1 MKVVK
6 LFVAII
12 VAVCT
17 GLFWLVRRAYRRSPK
32 ATVITGSVVGA
43 IAVIA
48 LIAGIVG
55 VAVNPTSAS
64 KQATQMSNAEIAS
77 ASPSAEATASDSAD
91 DSSTDTADTATSGQ
105 PGGGAEVASTA
116 RAVLDSLPVKGRA
129 PKTGYARDQFG
140 TGWKDPDR
148 NGCDARNDILARDL
162 TDVTKSGPCKVVSGT
177 LDDVYT
183 GKTIGFVRGNDTS
196 NAVQIDHMVALS
208 NAWQTGAQQISAE
221 QRERLAND
229 PLNLQ
234 AVDGPTNQQKSD
246 GDAATWLPP
255 RKGYRCEYVARQ
267 VSVKAAY
274 ALWVTPPEKEAIG
287 RILDT
292 CPEQPAYVSALSD
305 ASAAPAAS
313 ASAGA
318 ASGSSPSSSSAAA
331 PAPAP
336 QSNSGSD
343 SSSSQSRGFVGSS
356 GSGSNGSSGSSSG
369 GAVTYKNCAAVRAAG
384 KAPLYAGQPGYA
396 AKLDRDGDGVAC
408 E

>member
-1 MKVVK
+1 MKAARI
-6 LFVAII
+6 FVTII
-12 VAVCT
+12 VAVCA
-17 GLFWLVRRAYRRSPK
+17 GLIWLVRQAYQRSPK
-32 ATVITGSVVGA
+32 ATVISGSVVGA
-43 IAVIA
+43 VAVIA
-48 LIAGIVG
+48 LIAGIVDA
-55 VAVNPTSAS
+55 AVNPTSAS
-64 KQATQMSNAEIAS
+64 KQATQISNAENAS
-77 ASPSAEATASDSAD
+77 VSPSSEVTASDSAD
-91 DSSTDTADTATSGQ
+91 DSSTDKAGTATSGQ

-140 TGWKDPDR
+140 QGWKDPDR
-148 NGCDARNDILARDL
+148 NGCDARNDMLARDMS
-162 TDVTKSGPCKVVSGT
+162 DVTKSGPCKVVSGT
-177 LDDVYT
+177 LDDAYT

-274 ALWVTPPEKEAIG
+274 ALWVTPPEKEAIS

-292 CPEQPAYVSALSD
+292 CPDQPAYVSSLSD

-313 ASAGA
+313 TPAGA

-336 QSNSGSD
+336 QSNSD
-343 SSSSQSRGFVGSS
+343 SSSQSRGFVGGS
-356 GSGSNGSSGSSSG
+356 GSGSNSSSGGSSG

>member
-1 MKVVK
+1 MHPFRKP
-6 LFVAII
+6 LAAVAIAAATLLM
-12 VAVCT
+12 AVT
-17 GLFWLVRRAYRRSPK
+17 
-32 ATVITGSVVGA
+32 
-43 IAVIA
+43 
-48 LIAGIVG
+48 IAGCAHNI
-55 VAVNPTSAS
+55 AADDDSHASSAAPSAS
-64 KQATQMSNAEIAS
+64 NSDADA
-77 ASPSAEATASDSAD
+77 DSAD
-91 DSSTDTADTATSGQ
+91 NNSTDPADTATSVE
-105 PGGGAEVASTA
+105 PGGGAQTASTA

-129 PKTGYARDQFG
+129 PKTGYARGQFG

-148 NGCDARNDILARDL
+148 NGCDARNDMLARDMS
-162 TDVTKSGPCKVVSGT
+162 DVTKSGPCKVVSGT
-177 LDDVYT
+177 LDDAYT

-274 ALWVTPPEKEAIG
+274 ALWVTPPEKEAIS

-292 CPEQPAYVSALSD
+292 CPDQPAYVSSLSD

-313 ASAGA
+313 TLAGA
-318 ASGSSPSSSSAAA
+318 ASGSSPSSSSAVA

-336 QSNSGSD
+336 QSNSD
-343 SSSSQSRGFVGSS
+343 SSSQSRGFVGGS
-356 GSGSNGSSGSSSG
+356 GSGSNSSSGGSSG

>member
-1 MKVVK
+1 MHPFRKP
-6 LFVAII
+6 LTAVAAAAAALLM
-12 VAVCT
+12 AVT
-17 GLFWLVRRAYRRSPK
+17 
-32 ATVITGSVVGA
+32 
-43 IAVIA
+43 
-48 LIAGIVG
+48 IAGCANNIAADVDSY
-55 VAVNPTSAS
+55 ASSAAPSAS
-64 KQATQMSNAEIAS
+64 NSDADA
-77 ASPSAEATASDSAD
+77 DSAD
-91 DSSTDTADTATSGQ
+91 DSSTDAADAAGTAISAQ

-148 NGCDARNDILARDL
+148 NGCDARNDMLARDL

-177 LDDVYT
+177 LDDAYT

-292 CPEQPAYVSALSD
+292 CPDQPAYVSALSD
-305 ASAAPAAS
+305 ASAAPAVS
-313 ASAGA
+313 APSGA

-336 QSNSGSD
+336 QSNSD
-343 SSSSQSRGFVGSS
+343 SSSQSRGFVGGS
-356 GSGSNGSSGSSSG
+356 GSGSNSSSGGSSG